1 MKNTDF
7 YWFNHQNIGIEAAK
21 DVDQPAKCF
30 SKFGDVCGFQNVEK
44 SWTRVRLRDCF
55 FLSANN
61 EVSTNLTSILPS
73 MGIIQLIA

>member
-21 DVDQPAKCF
+21 DVDQPAKRF

-44 SWTRVRLRDCF
+44 SWTRVRLRD
-55 FLSANN
+55 
-61 EVSTNLTSILPS
+61 
-73 MGIIQLIA
+73 